1 MRAGAHHHAR
11 NPHPSR
17 PRVAGAC
24 ALAAALAALAGSGLA
39 ACGGPAKGA
48 ARSPATTPPP
58 QRQPLTGTIVGS
70 ALSFDLRPLGS
81 VASDGVTLPLLSP
94 DGRHMAVQT
103 GTAPDLATALARP
116 GQRMPLASRIAMY
129 RLEPR
134 GLVRLGETDGGLVL
148 GRGADNRGFL
158 VESVRP
164 DGARWIGR
172 IDWSSRET
180 EWLVQDGRVNAF
192 ASMGADGTI
201 LYSSRALNDAYF
213 DLVVRKDG
221 SPQRLSGNGTRSY
234 LLPCMSGDGSRVFA
248 FSLRDGILELTSV
261 DPASAESMEQ
271 SIVRAFVTDR
281 GNDELA
287 LFMSSAQ
294 GVRDGVDGKDWVLY
308 HRSVSSLARWNAGD
322 GLRTIQGGVLA
333 RAQVDQGRE
342 AVLAGGKVRVR
353 AIAAEGTEPALDPGT
368 VVIEQLGVPRAL
380 GVVEEKPT
388 ILLFVPEANAV
399 KVLMVRILGS

>member
-1 MRAGAHHHAR
+1 MEPAR
-11 NPHPSR
+11 TYEALPHPSR
-17 PRVAGAC
+17 PRVTGAC
-24 ALAAALAALAGSGLA
+24 ALAVVLTAMIA
-39 ACGGPAKGA
+39 ACAGPSKPGA
-48 ARSPATTPPP
+48 RTAGTTPPP
-58 QRQPLTGTIVGS
+58 ERQPLTGTIVGS

-81 VASDGVTLPLLSP
+81 VAGDGVTLPLLSP

-134 GLVRLGETDGGLVL
+134 GLVRLGETDGGVVL
-148 GRGADNRGFL
+148 GRSADNRGFL

-192 ASMGADGTI
+192 ASLGADGT
-201 LYSSRALNDAYF
+201 LVYSSRELRDGYF

-221 SPQRLSGNGTRSY
+221 TPRRLSGNGTRSY
-234 LLPCMSGDGSRVFA
+234 LLPCLSGDGSRVFA
-248 FSLRDGILELTSV
+248 FSLRDGILELASA

-294 GVRDGVDGKDWVLY
+294 GVRDGVDGKDWLLY
-308 HRSVSSLARWNAGD
+308 HRSVSSLARWNAVD
-322 GLRTIQGGVLA
+322 GLRTIPGGVLA
-333 RAQVDQGRE
+333 RATVDAGRE

-353 AIAAEGTEPALDPGT
+353 AVVADGAEPSLDPGT

-380 GVVEEKPT
+380 GVVEDKPA
-388 ILLFVPEANAV
+388 ILLFAPEGNAV
-399 KVLMVRILGS
+399 RVLLVRIL